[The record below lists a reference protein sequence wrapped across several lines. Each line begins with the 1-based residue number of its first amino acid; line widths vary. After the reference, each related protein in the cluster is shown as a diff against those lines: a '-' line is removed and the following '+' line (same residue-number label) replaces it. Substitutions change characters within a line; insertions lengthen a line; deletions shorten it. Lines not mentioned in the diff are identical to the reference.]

1 MKKIWKLKIQFKEL
15 RKQIDKNSKKNIKVK
30 LFNQSQ
36 SNKIKDY
43 KAI

>member
-36 SNKIKDY
+36 SNKIKDC